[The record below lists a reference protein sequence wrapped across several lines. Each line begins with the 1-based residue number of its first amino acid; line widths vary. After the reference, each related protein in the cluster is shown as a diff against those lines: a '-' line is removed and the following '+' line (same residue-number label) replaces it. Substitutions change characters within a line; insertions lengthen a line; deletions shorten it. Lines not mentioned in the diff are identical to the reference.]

1 MKIIILTNNK
11 GFFGQMFQ
19 PWEGVDLEN
28 IEDLLAAR
36 YDVERMTFFE
46 VVNRDSKVF
55 NNAFVLYSSSQQME
69 YKEYILDALMYIEQ
83 LGAIL
88 LPSLNMLKSH
98 ENKGFQ
104 ELHKKLVGVK
114 SLNGIYA
121 ARFDEIECEDL
132 KLPLIYK
139 DLNGSGSDG
148 VSLVKNIES
157 IKKLSFSDECFLSR
171 TQLSLFKSRLK
182 AATLKVI
189 GIPKSINNYG
199 DYFAKQN
206 RFILQEYIDRLSYDY
221 KVIIFADR
229 YYILK
234 RYVEKGDFRASGSGL
249 FEHISEINEGLLYF
263 CKNMFIKFNEP
274 FLALD
279 VCEKLGKHYL
289 IEYQGIHFGPYTV
302 IKSKGYFKYDE
313 TSSWKYI
320 LSKSNLEENICDAVN
335 LYIERNAL

>member
-157 IKKLSFSDECFLSR
+157 IKKYFF
-171 TQLSLFKSRLK
+171 
-182 AATLKVI
+182 
-189 GIPKSINNYG
+189 SINC
-199 DYFAKQN
+199 F
-206 RFILQEYIDRLSYDY
+206 
-221 KVIIFADR
+221 
-229 YYILK
+229 
-234 RYVEKGDFRASGSGL
+234 
-249 FEHISEINEGLLYF
+249 
-263 CKNMFIKFNEP
+263 
-274 FLALD
+274 
-279 VCEKLGKHYL
+279 
-289 IEYQGIHFGPYTV
+289 
-302 IKSKGYFKYDE
+302 
-313 TSSWKYI
+313 
-320 LSKSNLEENICDAVN
+320 
-335 LYIERNAL
+335 